1 MVTCRKLIITVQLL
15 NLTHTTD
22 LLLLSNNVSTN
33 PGPIERGNLLYS
45 PKDSSFPLTEPD
57 ELVCL
62 LTGPFNESASPSDS
76 VDEILHSNFD
86 LGLYRKGIRITHWN
100 VNHLTLDKFGQVKL
114 FLLGRLCKPQLDVML
129 LNYTFL
135 KSNMPDTLFQVT
147 DGSTS
152 RRKLSDV

>member
-22 LLLLSNNVSTN
+22 SLLLSNNVSTN

-45 PKDSSFPLTEPD
+45 SKDSSFPLTESD

-62 LTGPFNESASPSDS
+62 LTGPFNKSASSSDS

-86 LGLYRKGIRITHWN
+86 LGL
-100 VNHLTLDKFGQVKL
+100 
-114 FLLGRLCKPQLDVML
+114 
-129 LNYTFL
+129 
-135 KSNMPDTLFQVT
+135 
-147 DGSTS
+147 
-152 RRKLSDV
+152 